1 METIDIKLP
10 YSEIT
15 LVLDALRH
23 YINYIE
29 SVNESDVDED
39 TMADLLNDNENIK
52 AIEKHISALYSE
64 DLVNIE

>member
-64 DLVNIE
+64 RFGEY